1 MLWIKPFY
9 GFEQALAVDHCEDA
23 NGLTSEFVDQ
33 AVTVKE
39 AFAHIWLREL
49 RYDAPEPGLCGQFVG
64 EVEQAFDNLL
74 RMVTGVSADVLGD
87 AVDVVERLNATRSGL
102 EPFS

>member
-1 MLWIKPFY
+1 M
-9 GFEQALAVDHCEDA
+9 DHSEDA

-33 AVTVKE
+33 AVTIEE
-39 AFAHIWLREL
+39 AFAHVWLRVL

-74 RMVTGVSADVLGD
+74 SVVTGVSADVLGD
-87 AVDVVERLNATRSGL
+87 AIDVIERFVRQIRA
-102 EPFS
+102 